1 MKKKENGSSIKK
13 INPAPSLQGIKPCGE
28 RFILTIHPRAKSAEY
43 SGRCWIKVN
52 LENRGQRLDKFLA
65 DKLPNLSRS
74 QIKKLIK
81 NEVILVNNKKSSVH
95 QFLKKEDE
103 IKITNYKL
111 QITNQKKSRKIA
123 EFIPKPPHFA
133 RGKLREGSANTAPC
147 LRRQARND
155 NSLTP
160 KIIAEENDFLII
172 EKPAGLLVHPTEK
185 NETDTLVDWLIDQ
198 FPKLKKI
205 GENPERPALI
215 HRLDKDV
222 SGLMIIPK
230 TQEAF
235 DYFKQQFKEHN
246 IIKKYIGLVYGEIKK
261 DEAEINFAIGRS
273 GNKKG
278 LFAARPKSKKE
289 QLDDKAKKAITNFM
303 VLKKFKNYTLLE
315 IQILTGRTHQIRVHL
330 LAYGHPIVGDRL
342 YFLKKLKPKINLE
355 RIFLHACHLSFIG
368 PDNRPYEFDSKL
380 PDDLELILT
389 ALK

>member
-13 INPAPSLQGIKPCGE
+13 IV
-28 RFILTIHPRAKSAEY
+28 
-43 SGRCWIKVN
+43 VN
-52 LENRGQRLDKFLA
+52 LENRGQRLDKFLV

-81 NEVILVNNKKSSVH
+81 NEVILVNGKKSAVH
-95 QFLKKEDE
+95 QFLKQGNI
-103 IKITNYKL
+103 IKISNDKL
-111 QITNQKKSRKIA
+111 PIPKKSEKYIIKATAQPPA
-123 EFIPKPPHFA
+123 E
-133 RGKLREGSANTAPC
+133 
-147 LRRQARND
+147 
-155 NSLTP
+155 P
-160 KIIAEENDFLII
+160 KIMAEENDFLIM

-185 NETDTLVDWLIDQ
+185 NETNTLVDWLIDQ
-198 FPKLKKI
+198 FPQLKKI
-205 GENPERPALI
+205 GENPERPALV

-235 DYFKQQFKEHN
+235 DYFKQQFKYHN

-273 GNKKG
+273 GHKKG

-289 QLDDKAKKAITNFM
+289 PLDDKAKKAITNFM

-355 RIFLHACHLSFIG
+355 RIFLHAYYLSFMG
-368 PDNRPYEFDSKL
+368 PDNRPYEFNSKL
-380 PDDLELILT
+380 PADLELILT